1 MQFRPT
7 EWTNAFLDELATNKM
22 TLSNRQSRR
31 KIKEVLDKLGHITRA
46 QMINLSKAAAK
57 EAQEVL
63 STPQSELACT
73 QELCNM
79 HKLKADAAQR
89 QIRSL

>member
-1 MQFRPT
+1 
-7 EWTNAFLDELATNKM
+7 M
-22 TLSNRQSRR
+22 TLSNRQARR

-46 QMINLSKAAAK
+46 QMINFSKAAAK
-57 EAQEVL
+57 EVL
-63 STPQSELACT
+63 STPQSELACA